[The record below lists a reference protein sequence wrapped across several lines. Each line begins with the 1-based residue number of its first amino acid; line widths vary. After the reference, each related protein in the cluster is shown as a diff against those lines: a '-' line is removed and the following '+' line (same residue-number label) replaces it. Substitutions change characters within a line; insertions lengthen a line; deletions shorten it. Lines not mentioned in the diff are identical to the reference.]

1 MISVFTKQSIKKNI
15 PIIIILLIAL
25 LVRLPGINYG
35 LPLWLVGDE
44 VSHIFGALKMV
55 ELKTLLPVLHHAEFF
70 GVMYYT
76 PYLSFVYVIPFI
88 LVAGLK
94 FLFFSG
100 TIEEFKNFSTLDV
113 SSFFIIARMVSV
125 GFGIATVWLVYKSAK
140 NLFKNEY
147 SAIFSALF
155 LSFSFFHV
163 NYSNIARHWTVITF
177 FFALVLFI
185 LSKNIS
191 TSKKILY
198 TFITVGIAM
207 GFNVQALF
215 ILVFAMFWLLIVDK
229 ISIQSVISKLSTWKS
244 FLILIVLFAIP
255 YAIWPV
261 GYGYLSKVSASNI
274 DTVSQANTS
283 LLSGFWFY
291 LSDLFKAE
299 PILLFPIMT
308 STEP

>member
-191 TSKKILY
+191 TSKK
-198 TFITVGIAM
+198 
-207 GFNVQALF
+207 
-215 ILVFAMFWLLIVDK
+215 
-229 ISIQSVISKLSTWKS
+229 
-244 FLILIVLFAIP
+244 
-255 YAIWPV
+255 
-261 GYGYLSKVSASNI
+261 
-274 DTVSQANTS
+274 
-283 LLSGFWFY
+283 
-291 LSDLFKAE
+291 
-299 PILLFPIMT
+299 
-308 STEP
+308 